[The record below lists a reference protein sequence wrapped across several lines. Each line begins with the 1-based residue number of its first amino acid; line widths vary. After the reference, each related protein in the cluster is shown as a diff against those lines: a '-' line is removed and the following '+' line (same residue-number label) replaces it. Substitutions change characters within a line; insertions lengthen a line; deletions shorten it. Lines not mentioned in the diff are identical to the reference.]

1 MNQLIAKS
9 TGEDIN
15 TNLLAVISTQESDM
29 VLCTNWPLWIGSWQK
44 EKEPYIWTAPIS
56 QTTLSQKNT
65 FNGKCLVLAFCSR
78 AVDFAAHRHSSSMCN
93 IGWEQ
98 IIWKASNALCLCK
111 LHEILTK
118 LIYSRFGFFGV
129 FFPENILSRNWVSV
143 HQQSFL
149 RNAAIFFDL
158 WKPGTRCNYSIPYI
172 MFSIKQ
178 VCASEG
184 CSACWSERA
193 IGFSQHSFIPNSK
206 RAGWNRLL

>member
-9 TGEDIN
+9 TSEDIN

-29 VLCTNWPLWIGSWQK
+29 MLCTNWPLWIGSWQK

-78 AVDFAAHRHSSSMCN
+78 AVDFAAQRHSSSTVVCN

-118 LIYSRFGFFGV
+118 LIYSRLLFF
-129 FFPENILSRNWVSV
+129 FQRTYCPATDSV
-143 HQQSFL
+143 YTNNHSSETQQYF
-149 RNAAIFFDL
+149 
-158 WKPGTRCNYSIPYI
+158 
-172 MFSIKQ
+172 
-178 VCASEG
+178 
-184 CSACWSERA
+184 WSLKA
-193 IGFSQHSFIPNSK
+193 WDK
-206 RAGWNRLL
+206 V

>member
-29 VLCTNWPLWIGSWQK
+29 MLCTNWPLWIGSWQK

-118 LIYSRFGFFGV
+118 LIYSRFLFC
-129 FFPENILSRNWVSV
+129 FFPREHTVPQLSQCTPTIIPQKCSNI
-143 HQQSFL
+143 F
-149 RNAAIFFDL
+149 
-158 WKPGTRCNYSIPYI
+158 
-172 MFSIKQ
+172 
-178 VCASEG
+178 
-184 CSACWSERA
+184 WSLKA
-193 IGFSQHSFIPNSK
+193 WDK
-206 RAGWNRLL
+206 V

>member
-29 VLCTNWPLWIGSWQK
+29 MLCTNWPLWIGSWQK

-78 AVDFAAHRHSSSMCN
+78 AVDFAAHRHRSSMCN

-118 LIYSRFGFFGV
+118 LIYSRFFV
-129 FFPENILSRNWVSV
+129 FFPQRTYCPATESV
-143 HQQSFL
+143 YTSNHSSEMQQYFL
-149 RNAAIFFDL
+149 I
-158 WKPGTRCNYSIPYI
+158 
-172 MFSIKQ
+172 
-178 VCASEG
+178 SESLG
-184 CSACWSERA
+184 QGVIIQFHTLCFLLNRSVPVRA
-193 IGFSQHSFIPNSK
+193 VLRVEAKEP
-206 RAGWNRLL
+206 

>member
-29 VLCTNWPLWIGSWQK
+29 MLCTNWPLWIGSWQK

-78 AVDFAAHRHSSSMCN
+78 AVDFAAQRHSSSTVVCN

-118 LIYSRFGFFGV
+118 LIYSRLFFFSREHTV
-129 FFPENILSRNWVSV
+129 PQLIQCTPTIIPQKRSNI
-143 HQQSFL
+143 
-149 RNAAIFFDL
+149 FDL

-193 IGFSQHSFIPNSK
+193 IGVSQHSFIPNSK
-206 RAGWNRLL
+206 PAGWNRLL